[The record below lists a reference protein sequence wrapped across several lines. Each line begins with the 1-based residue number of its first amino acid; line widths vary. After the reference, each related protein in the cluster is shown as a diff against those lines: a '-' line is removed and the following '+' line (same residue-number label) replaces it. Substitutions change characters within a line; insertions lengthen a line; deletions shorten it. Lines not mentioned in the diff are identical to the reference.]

1 MSNDNIYRMMNE
13 IETDITEF
21 TGASCSDIETKR
33 TKKKVMDKLH
43 AKKRGRALGCCRLC
57 RAGRR
62 TAGRWAFWFTGKRR
76 C

>member
-43 AKKRGRALGCCRLC
+43 AKNG
-57 RAGRR
+57 AGVGLLPPVRC
-62 TAGRWAFWFTGKRR
+62 WA
-76 C
+76 